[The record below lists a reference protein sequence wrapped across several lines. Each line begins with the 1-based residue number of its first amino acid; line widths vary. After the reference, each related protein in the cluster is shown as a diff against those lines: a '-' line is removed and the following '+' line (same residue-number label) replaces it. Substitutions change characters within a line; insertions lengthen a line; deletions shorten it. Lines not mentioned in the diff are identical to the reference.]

1 MKAQLFDLSGNKK
14 SEIALPALFDTPV
27 REDLIFKYF
36 ESEHLSQRQ
45 PYSTWK
51 EAGKRHS
58 ASGRLSHRRHKWKTQ
73 YGKGQARIPKKTMWR
88 RGTQFNWVGAE
99 VSNTRGGRVAHPPSG
114 LLIFRKINK
123 KEKTYAIHSA
133 LSATFHPELINKRYA
148 SITSNNVHSAV
159 IESLPVK
166 TSTLIES
173 LQKIFGEA
181 FNLVLKNKVI
191 RAGKGKS
198 RGRKYKS
205 NAGLL
210 LIKSDKE
217 KSTFKG
223 LEVKSAKEVQISDLY
238 PLGRLT
244 LYTKDALEELSSK
257 KEAKK

>member
-45 PYSTWK
+45 PYATWE

-99 VSNTRGGRVAHPPSG
+99 VSNTRGGRVSHPPQG
-114 LLIFRKINK
+114 LLIYRKINK
-123 KEKTYAIHSA
+123 KEKTLAMHSA
-133 LSATFHPELINKRYA
+133 LASVFNSELISNRYA
-148 SITSNNVHSAV
+148 SLHSNNIQSAV
-159 IESLPVK
+159 IESLPGK
-166 TSTLIES
+166 TSELIS
-173 LQKIFGEA
+173 SVKKIFGEA
-181 FNLVLKNKVI
+181 FNLVLKNKVP

-210 LIKSDKE
+210 LITSEKE
-217 KSTFKG
+217 KNSFKG
-223 LEVKSAKEVQISDLY
+223 MDVKPASAVQISDFY

-244 LYTKDALEELSSK
+244 LFTKQSLNELSKDVELK
-257 KEAKK
+257 K